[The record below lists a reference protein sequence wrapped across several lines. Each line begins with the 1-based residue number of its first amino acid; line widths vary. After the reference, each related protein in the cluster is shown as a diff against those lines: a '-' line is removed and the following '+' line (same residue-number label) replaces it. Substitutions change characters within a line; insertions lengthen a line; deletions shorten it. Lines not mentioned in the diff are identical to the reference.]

1 MRERRGNG
9 ERELKLVKISSF
21 KARKEKDGENR
32 KEIGSEYLHV
42 HPTKLNHST
51 PIFDASSTSKATTF
65 PQWSEN
71 ISTTDVAYKY
81 FDLT

>member
-32 KEIGSEYLHV
+32 KEIGSEHLYSTHLQQAKQLHF
-42 HPTKLNHST
+42 HNGLK
-51 PIFDASSTSKATTF
+51 IFR
-65 PQWSEN
+65 QQM
-71 ISTTDVAYKY
+71 
-81 FDLT
+81 